1 VPAASHDP
9 SDDEIPEQ
17 PAAPNRPKLFVAA
30 PVDAAPTGL
39 AAWKAAR
46 AAALATLKQLEKA
59 YRGFD
64 HPDADEGIILL
75 RAIQANLTPEPA
87 TKQQVDE
94 LENYI
99 AGDDILVEAEEPNG
113 FGIAVKLREPLLA
126 ALASVRA
133 SMAGGAGQ

>member
-1 VPAASHDP
+1 L
-9 SDDEIPEQ
+9 E
-17 PAAPNRPKLFVAA
+17 
-30 PVDAAPTGL
+30 G
-39 AAWKAAR
+39 AR